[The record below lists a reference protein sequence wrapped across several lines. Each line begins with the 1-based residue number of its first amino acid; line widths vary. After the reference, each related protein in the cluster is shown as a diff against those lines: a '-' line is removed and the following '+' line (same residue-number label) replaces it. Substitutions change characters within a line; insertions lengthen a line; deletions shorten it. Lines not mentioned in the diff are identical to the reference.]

1 MHNKNK
7 NNMCDVTRDLQ
18 IPPLLQTAT
27 FSQTPPS
34 SGAWSTLRTTV
45 NIYKAPFSYSDALPI

>member
-1 MHNKNK
+1 MKNQ

-18 IPPLLQTAT
+18 TPPLLQTEI

-34 SGAWSTLRTTV
+34 PKREVPYAR
-45 NIYKAPFSYSDALPI
+45 P